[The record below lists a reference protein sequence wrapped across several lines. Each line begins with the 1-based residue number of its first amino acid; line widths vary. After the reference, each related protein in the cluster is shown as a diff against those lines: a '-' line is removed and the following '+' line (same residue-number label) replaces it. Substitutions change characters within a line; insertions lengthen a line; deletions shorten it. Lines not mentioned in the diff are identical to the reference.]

1 MASLLVLNAGSSSL
15 KFSLFTVVDGHE
27 PQLGWRGQ
35 IEGLGAQPRFSAAD
49 AGGGGETTLDLP
61 ANTRQPDALALLLDW
76 IKPRLDGELV
86 AVGHRMV
93 HGGTQFAQP
102 IRIDDGV
109 LDALRAL
116 IPLAPLHQPH
126 NLAPI
131 EALRGL
137 QPDLPQVACFDTAF
151 HRTIP
156 KVAQFF
162 ALPLDYA
169 ERGVRRYGFHGLSY
183 QYIAGRLAEIDP
195 RGKGGRT
202 VVAHLGSGASM
213 CAMARGRSV
222 ASTMGFTA
230 VEGLI
235 MSTRCG
241 SIDPGVILYLESQ
254 GMSLK
259 EVETLIYKQSGLLGI
274 SGLSGDMRQLLASDD
289 PRARLAVDM
298 FCYRVARQLGSL
310 AAALQGL
317 DGVVF
322 TAGIGERS
330 VEIRR
335 RVCELAAWLG
345 INIDPRANA
354 AQAELISTPA
364 SRVAVRVIPTNEEL
378 VIARGVRD
386 VMRRAGSPLL

>member
-15 KFSLFTVVDGHE
+15 KFSLFNVVDGDE

-35 IEGLGAQPRFSAAD
+35 IEGLGAQPHFSAAD
-49 AGGGGETTLDLP
+49 AAGGSATTLDLP
-61 ANTRQPDALALLLDW
+61 ANTTQPDALALLLDW

-102 IRIDDGV
+102 IQIDGAV

-131 EALRGL
+131 EALRAL
-137 QPDLPQVACFDTAF
+137 QPGLPQVACFDTAF

-289 PRARLAVDM
+289 PRARLAIDM

-330 VEIRR
+330 AEIRR

-345 INIDPRANA
+345 IAIDLEANA

-364 SRVAVRVIPTNEEL
+364 SRVTVRVIPTNEEL